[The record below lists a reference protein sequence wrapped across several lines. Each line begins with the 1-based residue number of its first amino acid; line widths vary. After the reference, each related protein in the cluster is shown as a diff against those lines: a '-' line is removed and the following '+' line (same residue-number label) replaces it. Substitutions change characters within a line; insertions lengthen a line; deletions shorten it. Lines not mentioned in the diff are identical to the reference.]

1 MGSTR
6 VIALTHNHE
15 NEKVS
20 KDAIEE
26 SRLKAVEHIRKY
38 QAKTLSWRDK
48 KNKNQEHS
56 SRPSCPLKGI

>member
-1 MGSTR
+1 MGSIR

-26 SRLKAVEHIRKY
+26 SRLKAVEHIR
-38 QAKTLSWRDK
+38 
-48 KNKNQEHS
+48 
-56 SRPSCPLKGI
+56 